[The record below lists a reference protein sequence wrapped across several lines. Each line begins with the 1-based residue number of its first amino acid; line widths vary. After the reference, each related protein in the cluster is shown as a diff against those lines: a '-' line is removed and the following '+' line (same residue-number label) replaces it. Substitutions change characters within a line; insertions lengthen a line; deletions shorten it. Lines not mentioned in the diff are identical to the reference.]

1 MPLPLDPARSA
12 RRDRGRGSGPAR
24 RSFLHKLS
32 IHSRLSLLLLL
43 VAIPFVALLIND
55 TVQQYR
61 SLSRG
66 IQEQVLQLA
75 RLAASNQNQVIEHT
89 RQLLEALAK
98 DARISA
104 GDWPGCRAML
114 PDFLVHFRD
123 SHSNFV
129 VADLRGEVVCSGV
142 PLGTG
147 VNISDIKD
155 FQEVVATRRFVVG
168 DLVLARTTRTW
179 VVLLRAPVLS
189 PDGRVIATVSAPVPV
204 ERFAAAAAAVALPEG
219 GELLIVDRAGKLVA
233 RRPDP
238 QRTSGEGVTVAPLV
252 RAMLDQP
259 QGVAQFDGVDGVRR
273 TYGFAAAGHQ
283 GGRGI
288 HVAIGMPLA
297 AVASTLNRQLA
308 ANIAVVIAVTLGV
321 FALATYS
328 VRRIVSSQLT
338 AIVDA
343 ANRLRRGDT
352 SARTG
357 LRGDRGELNRLGET
371 LDLMA
376 QGLQARE
383 SELNQALRELQEQV
397 ITDPLTRLLNRRYLR
412 EYLPREL
419 IRAKRNRGSLAVV
432 LIDIDHF
439 KRINDTFGHEA
450 GDLVL
455 RTLGARLKDGVRAS
469 DIACRFGGE
478 EFVVV
483 LLDAAPE
490 GARQKAEAMRAAVGK
505 LDLNYRGES
514 LGRITASMGV
524 ALYPDHADDADSL
537 LRAADEALY
546 RAKVSGRDRV
556 VMSETTGGKR
566 DTSEPASNSPQ
577 G

>member
-12 RRDRGRGSGPAR
+12 RRNRERGSGPAR

-55 TVQQYR
+55 TIQQYR
-61 SLSRG
+61 SLRRG

-297 AVASTLNRQLA
+297 AVASALNRQLA
-308 ANIAVVIAVTLGV
+308 ANLAVVIAVTLGV

-328 VRRIVSSQLT
+328 VRRFVSSQLT
-338 AIVDA
+338 AIVNA

-455 RTLGARLKDGVRAS
+455 RTLGALLKDGVRAS

-546 RAKVSGRDRV
+546 RAKDSGRDRV

>member
-1 MPLPLDPARSA
+1 
-12 RRDRGRGSGPAR
+12 
-24 RSFLHKLS
+24 
-32 IHSRLSLLLLL
+32 
-43 VAIPFVALLIND
+43 
-55 TVQQYR
+55 
-61 SLSRG
+61 
-66 IQEQVLQLA
+66 
-75 RLAASNQNQVIEHT
+75 
-89 RQLLEALAK
+89 
-98 DARISA
+98 
-104 GDWPGCRAML
+104 
-114 PDFLVHFRD
+114 
-123 SHSNFV
+123 
-129 VADLRGEVVCSGV
+129 
-142 PLGTG
+142 
-147 VNISDIKD
+147 
-155 FQEVVATRRFVVG
+155 
-168 DLVLARTTRTW
+168 
-179 VVLLRAPVLS
+179 
-189 PDGRVIATVSAPVPV
+189 
-204 ERFAAAAAAVALPEG
+204 
-219 GELLIVDRAGKLVA
+219 
-233 RRPDP
+233 
-238 QRTSGEGVTVAPLV
+238 
-252 RAMLDQP
+252 
-259 QGVAQFDGVDGVRR
+259 
-273 TYGFAAAGHQ
+273 
-283 GGRGI
+283 
-288 HVAIGMPLA
+288 
-297 AVASTLNRQLA
+297 VASALNRQLA
-308 ANIAVVIAVTLGV
+308 ANLAVVIAVTLGV

-328 VRRIVSSQLT
+328 VRRFVSSQLT

-357 LRGDRGELNRLGET
+357 LRGDRGELTRLGET

-455 RTLGARLKDGVRAS
+455 RTLGALLKDGVRAS

-505 LDLNYRGES
+505 LDLNYRGET
-514 LGRITASMGV
+514 LGKITASMGV

-546 RAKVSGRDRV
+546 RAKNSGRDRV

-566 DTSEPASNSPQ
+566 DSSEPASYSPQ